1 MIEVQHIQLALKLGD
16 IPLFIAQSSK
26 ISKIISSFEHI
37 LNCGTHNYSEN
48 PPTLTDH
55 TLLQVINSRTSR
67 KRKSI
72 SSHYN
77 H

>member
-1 MIEVQHIQLALKLGD
+1 MYEDKHNQLAVKLAD

-26 ISKIISSFEHI
+26 VAKIISSFEHVI
-37 LNCGTHNYSEN
+37 NCGTHSYNH
-48 PPTLTDH
+48 LTDH
-55 TLLQVINSRTSR
+55 MLLEAIHSRTPR
-67 KRKSI
+67 KRKYI